1 VQSQESEASAK
12 KRSDEEIQQHKEEL
26 AKREKEQEVMKMN
39 IDKMAD

>member
-12 KRSDEEIQQHKEEL
+12 KRNDEEIQQQKDEL

>member
-1 VQSQESEASAK
+1 MQSQESDASAK
-12 KRSDEEIQQHKEEL
+12 KRNDEEIQQQKDEL

>member
-1 VQSQESEASAK
+1 MQSQESEASAK
-12 KRSDEEIQQHKEEL
+12 KRNDEEIQQQKDEL